1 MDAIPS
7 YGLDSMSVTITSPV
21 RDSFLSSNHA
31 DVNWTVDGDPSSVA
45 YINLYIDGGPQIRLS
60 ANATNYAIVGLSEG
74 IHTINVTAVN
84 GQGIPVFQKVS
95 FTVDTITPTIEVNGP
110 TGNEVST
117 RPTIMVKFSEAM
129 DKTVTD
135 IVLVG
140 VTGTTTWN
148 GSTATFV
155 PASTLL
161 GNNSYTVNL
170 VGTDLAGNALA
181 MTTWTFTT
189 ADVGT
194 ISGTIMDTGGIPVA
208 NATVTLTN
216 MTSSMSDGIA
226 RITETDAVG
235 NYAFYDIA
243 LGDYTLT
250 VTKDG
255 YNSTTS
261 NVSMTSEGISSGGM
275 TVSAVI
281 QAQDRPGDSTLAIEI
296 MAIAAIF
303 AAILLATLLV
313 YRKRNHNG

>member
-1 MDAIPS
+1 
-7 YGLDSMSVTITSPV
+7 
-21 RDSFLSSNHA
+21 
-31 DVNWTVDGDPSSVA
+31 
-45 YINLYIDGGPQIRLS
+45 
-60 ANATNYAIVGLSEG
+60 
-74 IHTINVTAVN
+74 
-84 GQGIPVFQKVS
+84 
-95 FTVDTITPTIEVNGP
+95 
-110 TGNEVST
+110 
-117 RPTIMVKFSEAM
+117 
-129 DKTVTD
+129 
-135 IVLVG
+135 
-140 VTGTTTWN
+140 
-148 GSTATFV
+148 
-155 PASTLL
+155 
-161 GNNSYTVNL
+161 
-170 VGTDLAGNALA
+170 
-181 MTTWTFTT
+181 
-189 ADVGT
+189 VGT